1 MKDHQKSSKHRVKK
15 INKSYHLTNRLLNSY
30 TNRGMQ
36 VYGFSQF
43 QNKCYP
49 TLSSLLL
56 RTKFQEVFSPKGQYF
71 PKINKRVQ
79 FQKKRTKK
87 QKILLRIKSSKLMR
101 KLNAH
106 FSTIPLK
113 KKIQTKWKTLGS
125 AWLIL
130 LPDRSVGPHLF
141 PKWVK
146 TKQNKDRYWKI

>member
-15 INKSYHLTNRLLNSY
+15 INKSYNLTNRLLNRY
-30 TNRGMQ
+30 PNRGMR
-36 VYGFSQF
+36 VYRFSQF

-56 RTKFQEVFSPKGQYF
+56 RTKFQEIFSPKGQYF

-87 QKILLRIKSSKLMR
+87 QKVLLWIKSSKR

-141 PKWVK
+141 PKSVK
-146 TKQNKDRYWKI
+146 TKNNKDRYWTI